1 MNREMGTKHYSI
13 DEYIATFTE
22 DVQKVLQ
29 EIRAV
34 IRSAAPE
41 AVETISYDIPTF
53 NLNGTYLIY
62 FAGWKKHVALYP
74 VTGKISEVLT
84 TELSGYKGTKG
95 SVHFPLN
102 KPMPLDLIRRIT
114 ELRIAENQA
123 VAAKQAAD

>member
-1 MNREMGTKHYSI
+1 MATKHHSV
-13 DEYIATFTE
+13 DEYIATFPD

-29 EIRAV
+29 EIRTV
-34 IRSAAPE
+34 IRNAAPE
-41 AVETISYDIPTF
+41 AAETISYDMPTF

-62 FAGWKKHVALYP
+62 FAGWKRHVALYP
-74 VTGKISEVLT
+74 VTGKISETLA

-102 KPMPLDLIRRIT
+102 KPMPLDLIRKIT

-123 VAAKQAAD
+123 NAAKQGAD

>member
-1 MNREMGTKHYSI
+1 MATKHLSI
-13 DEYIATFTE
+13 DEYIATFPE
-22 DVQKVLQ
+22 DVQGILQ

-41 AVETISYDIPTF
+41 AVETISYDMPTF

-62 FAGWKKHVALYP
+62 FAGWKKHIALYP
-74 VTGKISEVLT
+74 VTGKISEVLAA
-84 TELSGYKGTKG
+84 ELSGYKGTKG

-114 ELRIAENQA
+114 ELRIAENQEA
-123 VAAKQAAD
+123 AAKQAVN

>member
-1 MNREMGTKHYSI
+1 MATKHHSI
-13 DEYIATFTE
+13 DEYIATFPD

-29 EIRAV
+29 EIRTV
-34 IRSAAPE
+34 IRNAAPE
-41 AVETISYDIPTF
+41 AAETISYDMPTF

-74 VTGKISEVLT
+74 VTGKISEALA

-102 KPMPLDLIRRIT
+102 KPMPLDLIRKIT

-123 VAAKQAAD
+123 NAAKQGAD

>member
-1 MNREMGTKHYSI
+1 MAATKPSSI
-13 DEYIATFTE
+13 DEYIASFPE
-22 DVQKVLQ
+22 DVQQILQ

-34 IRSAAPE
+34 IRDAAPD
-41 AVETISYDIPTF
+41 ATETISYDMPTF

-74 VTGKISEVLT
+74 VSGSIAEALS

-102 KPMPLDLIRRIT
+102 KPMPLDLIRKIT
-114 ELRIAENQA
+114 KLRIAENE
-123 VAAKQAAD
+123 AAARK